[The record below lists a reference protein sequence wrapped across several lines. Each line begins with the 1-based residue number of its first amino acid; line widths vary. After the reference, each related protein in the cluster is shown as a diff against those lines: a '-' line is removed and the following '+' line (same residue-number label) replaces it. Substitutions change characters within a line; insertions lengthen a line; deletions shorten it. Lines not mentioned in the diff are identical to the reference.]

1 MYLVQP
7 LYFRYIRL
15 LKSSNILPKQLD
27 SSNIPKHIAIIMD
40 GNGRWAKS
48 KGEDRLFG
56 HLKGV
61 ESVRETIKAA
71 SDLGVKHLTLYAFSS
86 ENWNR
91 PKEEI
96 DGLME
101 LLVSS
106 IHAELETLNQNGVKL
121 STIGEISELPTAC
134 INSLNQAIKE
144 TEKNQTINLILA
156 LNYSSRSEIVLATKN
171 LIKKVISSELAL
183 EEINQ
188 EHLKNE
194 LFTKDLPDPEL
205 VIRTSG
211 EHRLSNFLLWQL
223 AYAEFHFTPVF
234 WPEFRRDHLIE
245 AIYDYQRRERR
256 FGKTSEQITLN
267 K

>member
-1 MYLVQP
+1 
-7 LYFRYIRL
+7 
-15 LKSSNILPKQLD
+15 
-27 SSNIPKHIAIIMD
+27 
-40 GNGRWAKS
+40 
-48 KGEDRLFG
+48 
-56 HLKGV
+56 
-61 ESVRETIKAA
+61 
-71 SDLGVKHLTLYAFSS
+71 
-86 ENWNR
+86 
-91 PKEEI
+91 
-96 DGLME
+96 ME
-101 LLVSS
+101 VVVSS
-106 IHAELETLNQNGVKL
+106 IHAEWEILYKNGVKL

-134 INSLNQAIKE
+134 IKSLNQAIKE
-144 TEKNQTINLILA
+144 TENNQTINLILA

>member
-1 MYLVQP
+1 M
-7 LYFRYIRL
+7 
-15 LKSSNILPKQLD
+15 PKQLD

-71 SDLGVKHLTLYAFSS
+71 SELGVKHLTLYAFST

-106 IHAELETLNQNGVKL
+106 IHSELDTLNQNGVKL
-121 STIGEISELPTAC
+121 STIGEISELPAAC

-144 TEKNQTINLILA
+144 TENNQTINLILA
-156 LNYSSRSEIVLATKN
+156 LNYSSRSEIVLATKK
-171 LIKKVISSELAL
+171 LIKKVVSSELAL

-188 EHLKNE
+188 AHLTNE

-234 WPEFRRDHLIE
+234 WPEFRREHLIE

-256 FGKTSEQITLN
+256 FGKTSEQIIL
-267 K
+267 KK